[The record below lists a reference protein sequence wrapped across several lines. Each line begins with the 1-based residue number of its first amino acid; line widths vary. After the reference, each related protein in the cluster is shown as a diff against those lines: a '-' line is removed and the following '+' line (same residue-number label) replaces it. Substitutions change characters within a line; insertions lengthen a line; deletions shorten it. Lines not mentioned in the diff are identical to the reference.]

1 MAALHDGGTQAS
13 APSSNAAQTVTQL
26 IAETRPFTLPDGT
39 LRLRGASTDD
49 RRVMWA
55 EDVIDNEG
63 MGKKKSKGVNI
74 TKPLPSMPIY

>member
-1 MAALHDGGTQAS
+1 MATHDHGTQAG
-13 APSSNAAQTVTQL
+13 PSNPGNAVQTVTQL
-26 IAETRPFTLPDGT
+26 AVEAHPFSLPDGT

-63 MGKKKSKGVNI
+63 MGKKKSKGVHH
-74 TKPLPSMPIY
+74 